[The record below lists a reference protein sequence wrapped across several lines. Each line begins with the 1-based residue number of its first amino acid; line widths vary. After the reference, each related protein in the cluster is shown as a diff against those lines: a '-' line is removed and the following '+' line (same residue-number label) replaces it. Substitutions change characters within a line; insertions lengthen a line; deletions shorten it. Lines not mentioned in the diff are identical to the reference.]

1 MFRVFT
7 VLVLLF
13 SSSPAFAEQLSLELE
28 CYIRGNLMK
37 KDWRDKFVSVESF
50 DFETIHISI
59 KDSQLIPEDNGD
71 PIDLSVTDKRITLP
85 RGFVYEFDNLAITE
99 FEIDRY
105 TGTIWAESAP
115 NKVKDSYLRL
125 DGQCKKAVEKKRLF

>member
-1 MFRVFT
+1 MFRLFAILIL
-7 VLVLLF
+7 LV
-13 SSSPAFAEQLSLELE
+13 SNSPAFAEQLSLELE
-28 CYIRGNLMK
+28 CDIHGNLMK

-50 DFETIHISI
+50 DGQTIHISI

-99 FEIDRY
+99 LEIDRY
-105 TGTIWAESAP
+105 TGTIWAEAAP
-115 NKVKDSYLRL
+115 NEVKDSYLRL

>member
-28 CYIRGNLMK
+28 CNVRGNLMK

-50 DFETIHISI
+50 DGKTIHISI

-85 RGFVYEFDNLAITE
+85 RGFVYEFDGLAITE
-99 FEIDRY
+99 LEIDRY
-105 TGTIWAESAP
+105 TGTIWAEAAP
-115 NKVKDSYLRL
+115 VKVKDSFLRL